1 MKKSNYSYLI
11 VEDEM
16 EVCKQLQNRM
26 NPFENWSCLGLIPFY
41 DVAFQT
47 IKTEKP
53 DLLFLDYSIRG
64 GNSFSLLNEIAAI
77 ENYSPY
83 IIFFTAF
90 QNDNPEIPENAL
102 NIYQVNKYLVK
113 PIFEKLTLHLY
124 EYVDEAEKWILKQQP
139 KSFWIET
146 ILKEKI
152 MLHPEMI
159 ICISQ
164 SENNSRNKIIRTI
177 DEKIFEI
184 KASWEVCEKIAKSY
198 ELDYFFANARY
209 TLVNKK
215 YITKIQKPYIWLNDR
230 TKVEVTREKW
240 SCVEVFKK

>member
-1 MKKSNYSYLI
+1 MKKSRYNYLI

-26 NPFENWSCLGLIPFY
+26 KPFEKWNCLGLIPFY
-41 DVAFQT
+41 DTALQT
-47 IKTEKP
+47 IKADKP

-64 GNSFSLLNEIAAI
+64 GNTFSILNEIATI

-102 NIYQVNKYLVK
+102 NIHQVNKYLVK
-113 PIFEKLTLHLY
+113 PIFEKLTLHLH
-124 EYVDEAEKWILKQQP
+124 EYVAEAEKWISNHQP

-146 ILKEKI
+146 IQKEKI
-152 MLHPEMI
+152 MLYPDLI

-164 SENNSRNKIIRTI
+164 SENNSRNKIIRMA

-215 YITKIQKPYIWLNDR
+215 YITKILKPYIWLNNR

-240 SCVEVFKK
+240 SNV